1 MKCYIKVFCITLL
14 IQLSGL
20 AMGLLFGDELM
31 NEKLSSGVFLFV
43 YVAGFLI
50 ALDDVPFWNPMSFL
64 ETNAAF
70 FYVIGL
76 MVFLSCGNCF
86 GLSLGKRQER
96 KADKFLFD
104 ADQYG
109 SGWNVYLLCL
119 VCYLVFDY
127 ACEAFYLKYI
137 DKPRPL

>member
-14 IQLSGL
+14 IQLAGL
-20 AMGLLFGDELM
+20 AVGLLFGDELM

-76 MVFLSCGNCF
+76 MV
-86 GLSLGKRQER
+86 SLVVGIVLACHWGK
-96 KADKFLFD
+96 DKKEKLI
-104 ADQYG
+104 
-109 SGWNVYLLCL
+109 S
-119 VCYLVFDY
+119 
-127 ACEAFYLKYI
+127 FYLMPTNMVAVGTFIYCVWFVIWYSTMLVK
-137 DKPRPL
+137 LFT